1 MSNYTPNSSIVRR
14 LMMKLDP
21 HFFSYSP
28 LEQDTVR
35 QHFMQTQY
43 ALINEYLY
51 QELFAL
57 KYDAESED
65 DKPLNNEQ
73 LHLLNAHTT
82 AMTGIGDNSFTL
94 NEFQGKEFDLTS
106 FKTLEEYDRDAFE
119 FQRKARSKESKNA
132 NKQESLPYRLYLNHN
147 WVRFLDD
154 ENCFHYS
161 TLSSLSFY
169 LFDALDE
176 EERLLIEALIPYKW
190 AEGKN
195 HEKEV
200 DGGFL
205 WDMKQDANG
214 REAQL
219 EALQDR
225 ARDYRHKRLDELNS
239 QFHNDEDPAVY
250 FLKDHDDLEGPRW
263 DIVIKNAETAKRIT
277 IQHYLRDCEALLE
290 TNDQLERLKEDEL
303 EKLRRYINE
312 AYKDICKN
320 VNPNVQRLKPK
331 RNVIISANTMKGLN
345 DNNNGREE

>member
-65 DKPLNNEQ
+65 DKPLTNEQ

-94 NEFQGKEFDLTS
+94 NEFQ
-106 FKTLEEYDRDAFE
+106 
-119 FQRKARSKESKNA
+119 RKALLKESKNA

-190 AEGKN
+190 AEGKD

-239 QFHNDEDPAVY
+239 QFHNETDPAVY

-263 DIVIKNAETAKRIT
+263 DIVIKNAETAKQIT

-303 EKLRRYINE
+303 EKLRRYITE
-312 AYKDICKN
+312 AYKDICQN
-320 VNPNVQRLKPK
+320 VNPNVRSLEPK
-331 RNVIISANTMKGLN
+331 RNVVISANTMKGLN
-345 DNNNGREE
+345 DNNSGREE